1 MSGVRER
8 VVGAWERLRRWV
20 LLEGDRRAVALA
32 ALGVI
37 AVFVGPVGHL
47 FTSDVS
53 TALYDNSTVTATVST
68 LLSGNFLLVSIVVSV
83 SSVFA
88 TQEQSPLGQQFGRVQ
103 DVVEFRRSLENVIDH
118 DHAPADPARLLRLLV
133 GDILERAQAL
143 ETSLAGVDVDV
154 RADLQSYVETLSE
167 ESGEMNERL
176 DHTEPDETLTLLLA
190 TFDYD
195 HDRQI
200 NDLRRIRAEH
210 GEALPEAAD
219 DTIEEMLRLLQYLA
233 ALREYFKTQYLRE
246 AFADL
251 SRGLVLLALPSIVV
265 VSFTL
270 LHLNRLP
277 DSELLV
283 GFVYLLSLAPFTLL
297 AAYVVRVAAVSKRT
311 RAAGQFGVDDPDEND
326 GIPWSGND

>member
-1 MSGVRER
+1 MAGVRER
-8 VVGAWERLRRWV
+8 VAVGWERLSRWV
-20 LLEGDRRAVALA
+20 LLEGDRRAVALVELA
-32 ALGVI
+32 VI
-37 AVFVGPVGHL
+37 AVFVGPIGHL
-47 FTSDVS
+47 FTSDVAS
-53 TALYDNSTVTATVST
+53 ALDDNSTVTSTVST

-103 DVVEFRRSLENVIDH
+103 DVVEFRRSLEDVIDH
-118 DHAPADPARLLRLLV
+118 DHAPADPGQLLRLLV

-143 ETSLAGVDVDV
+143 ETSLSGVDVDV
-154 RADLQSYVETLSE
+154 RADLQSYVETLGT

-176 DHTEPDETLTLLLA
+176 DRSGRGDTLTLLLA

-210 GEALPEAAD
+210 GDAIPEAAD
-219 DTIEEMLRLLQYLA
+219 ETIEEMLRLLQYLA

-251 SRGLVLLALPSIVV
+251 SRGLVFLALPSIVV

-277 DSELLV
+277 DSELLI
-283 GFVYLLSLAPFTLL
+283 GSIYLLSLAPFALL

-311 RAAGQFGVDDPDEND
+311 RAAGQFAVDDPGEDD
-326 GIPWSGND
+326 GIPWSGNE